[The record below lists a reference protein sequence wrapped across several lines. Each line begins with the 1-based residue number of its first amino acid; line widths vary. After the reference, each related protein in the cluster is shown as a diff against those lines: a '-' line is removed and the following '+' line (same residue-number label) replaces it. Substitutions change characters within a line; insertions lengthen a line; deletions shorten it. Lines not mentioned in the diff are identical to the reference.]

1 MSMFATQSAVSLVRI
16 QYLFLLSLLFTIFA
30 SDTMILCIGA
40 WDSLKDNAVRIAS
53 FVCVRLHVCQNNQ
66 LRPKL
71 VRILVSFI
79 IRVQLCKT
87 FVCYLCSYYAVN
99 N

>member
-1 MSMFATQSAVSLVRI
+1 MGVNVCNAVGSFSCTYSVFI
-16 QYLFLLSLLFTIFA
+16 SSLFTIFA